1 MRISDWSSDVCSS
14 DLLGQFVIPLWLH
27 TALAP
32 SVVAAAP
39 FAARDDLALAGD
51 VDAAR
56 ELADRQLPTPDR
68 AQDVAGPQV
77 LVMGLE
83 LEGAKPLAVAA
94 ADELLRLRH
103 PHPSVRQAADRI
115 LGGDPLNGLIVQ
127 VFSEVLRR
135 AHPRDQL
142 ASACVVQVLV
152 QRLHRDTLQSLM

>member
-14 DLLGQFVIPLWLH
+14 DL
-27 TALAP
+27 
-32 SVVAAAP
+32 
-39 FAARDDLALAGD
+39 
-51 VDAAR
+51 AR

-115 LGGDPLNGLIVQ
+115 LGGEPLNGLIVQ

-142 ASACVVQVLV
+142 ASACVVQEIGRASCRERVCQYV
-152 QRLHRDTLQSLM
+152 

>member
-94 ADELLRLRH
+94 AAELLRL
-103 PHPSVRQAADRI
+103 S
-115 LGGDPLNGLIVQ
+115 
-127 VFSEVLRR
+127 SEERGVGKEGVIT
-135 AHPRDQL
+135 
-142 ASACVVQVLV
+142 CG
-152 QRLHRDTLQSLM
+152 T

>member
-14 DLLGQFVIPLWLH
+14 DL
-27 TALAP
+27 
-32 SVVAAAP
+32 
-39 FAARDDLALAGD
+39 
-51 VDAAR
+51 AR

-83 LEGAKPLAVAA
+83 LERAKPLAVAA

-103 PHPSVRQAADRI
+103 THPSVRQAADRL
-115 LGGDPLNGLIVQ
+115 LGGDPLNGLLVQ

-135 AHPRDQL
+135 ARSDERHVGKE
-142 ASACVVQVLV
+142 CVRKFRSRWAPVHL
-152 QRLHRDTLQSLM
+152 TKTSNTYTISITNTNKNT

>member
-94 ADELLRLRH
+94 ADELTRLRH
-103 PHPSVRQAADRI
+103 PQIGRES
-115 LGGDPLNGLIVQ
+115 
-127 VFSEVLRR
+127 RR
-135 AHPRDQL
+135 AEGGPYVEQTGD
-142 ASACVVQVLV
+142 AGYIKKKTTA
-152 QRLHRDTLQSLM
+152 DMK

>member
-1 MRISDWSSDVCSS
+1 
-14 DLLGQFVIPLWLH
+14 
-27 TALAP
+27 
-32 SVVAAAP
+32 
-39 FAARDDLALAGD
+39 
-51 VDAAR
+51 
-56 ELADRQLPTPDR
+56 
-68 AQDVAGPQV
+68 
-77 LVMGLE
+77 MGLE

-152 QRLHRDTLQSLM
+152 QRLHRDTLTNLARVEAIPAATDDPCVGRSEEHTSELQSLMRISYAVFCLKKKNKHKTNTV